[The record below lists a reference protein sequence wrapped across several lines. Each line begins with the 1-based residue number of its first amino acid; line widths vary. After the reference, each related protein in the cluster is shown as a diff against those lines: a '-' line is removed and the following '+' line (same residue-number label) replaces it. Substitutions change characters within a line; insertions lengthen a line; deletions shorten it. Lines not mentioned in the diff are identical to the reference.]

1 MYFTKIFQIH
11 ETLSE
16 IVYNS
21 GMLTYTTLKDRS
33 REFLAATGLTHAEFA
48 RVLPVFTVAYGALSP
63 PDKTLPGK
71 RRQRQ
76 VGGGTTGRLSQME
89 DQLRFLLGSQKTHP
103 LPTLHGLP
111 CRLRHSPTPY
121 GMQHLLPVLP
131 RA

>member
-48 RVLPVFTVAYGALSP
+48 RVLPAFTVAYGALSP

-76 VGGGTTGRLSQME
+76 VGGGAQAPLSRME
-89 DQLRFLLGSQKTHP
+89 DQVGFLLGPSKRPPHAT
-103 LPTLHGLP
+103 LPGFP
-111 CRLRHSPTPY
+111 VRLRPPPAPHRMHDWPP
-121 GMQHLLPVLP
+121 P
-131 RA
+131 

>member
-63 PDKTLPGK
+63 PDKTGEP
-71 RRQRQ
+71 
-76 VGGGTTGRLSQME
+76 
-89 DQLRFLLGSQKTHP
+89 
-103 LPTLHGLP
+103 
-111 CRLRHSPTPY
+111 
-121 GMQHLLPVLP
+121 
-131 RA
+131 